1 MASGWVLGWDTGG
14 AQRVVV
20 GEWGPGRRAGG
31 WGRGIGGEAGIS
43 RARGSGI
50 VGTRVQGEVKGN
62 HENM

>member
-1 MASGWVLGWDTGG
+1 ML
-14 AQRVVV
+14 RI
-20 GEWGPGRRAGG
+20 ERYEGG